1 MINWY
6 PYHCEIRNC
15 SRYENSNLAKHVVQ
29 VYRRHSRQPLACSL
43 PCNFTILL
51 SLIFKLR
58 DWWGH
63 MHWGK
68 TGYSFSALYF
78 TPCYRKHYGPR
89 WGPGVSWRGTLC
101 PWILCLNDR
110 CRRWLQWAC
119 SRAYW
124 FIRPWQYITNL
135 ARWAFHFTIRSF
147 LT

>member
-6 PYHCEIRNC
+6 PYYCEIKNC
-15 SRYENSNLAKHVVQ
+15 SRYEDSSLAKHFVQ
-29 VYRRHSRQPLACSL
+29 VYRRHSRQPPACSL
-43 PCNFTILL
+43 PCNFMILV
-51 SLIFKLR
+51 SLISKLR

-68 TGYSFSALYF
+68 TGCSSSALYF
-78 TPCYRKHYGPR
+78 TPCCRKHYGPQ

-101 PWILCLNDR
+101 PWILCLNDQ
-110 CRRWLQWAC
+110 CRRWLQWVC

-124 FIRPWQYITNL
+124 FILPWQYITNL
-135 ARWAFHFTIRSF
+135 ARWAFHFTIRYF